1 MNDVSADAANNGQI
15 VDTSDYSGE
24 ERRRSGEN
32 RRTPSAPPVG
42 IGILTKGKPT
52 LSMVL
57 VSLLMQEHCQIRVHI
72 VDTSPSPVVR
82 RDDVVFALRLAFDRQ
97 IVCEYEYSRE
107 KERAFSAGRQRLVEA
122 LPGPFLVFMDDD
134 VVLPA
139 GTLARLCERSRAL
152 ENWGYVAPVCKNYG
166 VAGIPF
172 GERAH
177 YTPGG
182 LIYQDDAVRRILLQY
197 YGTTV
202 DVLDAKRTRGKVWE
216 SVFLSELFGKLGR
229 SCAVLDDVVTYHLDY
244 HQRAEWHPNENE
256 LIANT
261 RARLRELIER
271 SGAAP
276 APAPQT

>member
-1 MNDVSADAANNGQI
+1 M
-15 VDTSDYSGE
+15 SD
-24 ERRRSGEN
+24 
-32 RRTPSAPPVG
+32 TPSAPPGNGLAATAGERDRAKGPPVG
-42 IGILTKGKPT
+42 VGILTKGKPT

-57 VSLLMQEHCQIRVHI
+57 VSLLMQEDCQLRVHI

-139 GTLARLCERSRAL
+139 NTLARLCERSRGL
-152 ENWGYVAPVCKNYG
+152 RDWGYVTPVCKNYG
-166 VAGIPF
+166 VSGAPF

-182 LIYQDDAVRRILLQY
+182 LIYQDEMVRRILLEY

-202 DVLDAKRTRGKVWE
+202 DVLDGKRARGKVWE
-216 SVFLSELFGKLGR
+216 SVFLSELFGMLGR
-229 SCAVLDDVVTYHLDY
+229 SATVLDDVVTYHLDY

-261 RARLRELIER
+261 RGRLRELVER
-271 SGAAP
+271 AGAGPLTAGG
-276 APAPQT
+276 

>member
-1 MNDVSADAANNGQI
+1 MSDVLATPSGNGLA
-15 VDTSDYSGE
+15 VDLT
-24 ERRRSGEN
+24 ERRTGERRSPAG
-32 RRTPSAPPVG
+32 PPVG
-42 IGILTKGKPT
+42 VGILTKGKPT

-57 VSLLMQEHCQIRVHI
+57 VSLLMQEHCPLRIHI
-72 VDTSPSPVVR
+72 VDTSPSPVIK

-97 IVCEYEYSRE
+97 IVCEYEPSRE
-107 KERAFSAGRQRLVEA
+107 KERAFSAGRQRLLEA
-122 LPGPFLVFMDDD
+122 LPGPYLVLMDDD

-139 GTLARLCERSRAL
+139 TTLARLCERSRGL
-152 ENWGYVAPVCKNYG
+152 TDWGYVTPVCKNYG
-166 VAGIPF
+166 VSGVPF

-182 LIYQDDAVRRILLQY
+182 LIYQDDLVRRVLLEY

-216 SVFLSELFGKLGR
+216 SVFLSEVFPMLGR
-229 SCAVLDDVVTYHLDY
+229 SCAVVDDVMTYHLDY

-261 RARLRELIER
+261 RARVRELVGHLG
-271 SGAAP
+271 GATTATAP
-276 APAPQT
+276 PI